1 MLWLAGMLVTVMLLL
16 LLLLLFEE
24 AVAVETL
31 LAKGPQASSSTL
43 IRSLTLDVD
52 EEAGLA
58 SVAGLIENKSTS

>member
-1 MLWLAGMLVTVMLLL
+1 MLWLAGMLVTVMLL

-52 EEAGLA
+52 EEAGLV
-58 SVAGLIENKSTS
+58 SVAGLMENKSTS